1 MREMTELDFEQ
12 LLTLIISGKS
22 VTKACGELGYT
33 SAAPLWFYID
43 REPDGGETRR
53 DRYYAARRFAA
64 DAQFDAIQD
73 MEELVVDNEMAPA
86 ALSAVVNSRK
96 WRLSKMNPSV
106 YADVSTLDVRSSDR
120 TMSPSFNALS
130 MEELEK
136 IMQKLG

>member
-43 REPDGGETRR
+43 SEPDGGETRR